1 MNEPAPIKV
10 SFSFYPRDMEVMAD
24 RVAELGRTGVKVR
37 DATLLRALIYNTSSA
52 EMFAHAVLLAAAY
65 ARKGGPREED
75 CVAGRPTVDL
85 PPEHV
90 KKLDAVADELAKKEV
105 IIANRAFVVR
115 AILRASP
122 PGQELAS
129 VVRDFLEKFPNK
141 PRGISKLRLERKAKS
156 RGRN

>member
-1 MNEPAPIKV
+1 MSESAPIKV
-10 SFSFYPRDMEVMAD
+10 SFSFYPQDMAVLAA
-24 RVAELGRTGVKVR
+24 RVTELRQAGQPVR
-37 DATLLRALIYNTSSA
+37 EATLLRALIYSTPPA

-65 ARKGGPREED
+65 AKKTGPRED
-75 CVAGRPTVDL
+75 DYVAGRPTVDL
-85 PPEHV
+85 PREHV
-90 KKLDAVADELAKKEV
+90 RKLDVVAESLAKQEV

-122 PGQELAS
+122 PGRELAP

-156 RGRN
+156 RGKR